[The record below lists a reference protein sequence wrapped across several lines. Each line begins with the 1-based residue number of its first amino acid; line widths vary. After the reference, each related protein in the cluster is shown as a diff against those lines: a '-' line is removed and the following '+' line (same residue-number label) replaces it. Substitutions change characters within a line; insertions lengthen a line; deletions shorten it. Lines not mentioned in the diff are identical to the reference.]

1 MKDVIDLPGLRE
13 ICRSMSPLSASLLV
27 QSLYSD
33 SDNGIVTKENPGRF
47 EALFSGNSVSSIH
60 RRGVNRR
67 SRSIIIFHDVGF
79 GSFNLCGG
87 GMLILPRGIIRQS
100 IFRSA
105 LAGRSARDLLDH
117 PALSDPIT
125 ISSIEAGE
133 TTQTLVYFDHS
144 EIEIAKAI
152 EQLKAGKIP

>member
-1 MKDVIDLPGLRE
+1 
-13 ICRSMSPLSASLLV
+13 
-27 QSLYSD
+27 
-33 SDNGIVTKENPGRF
+33 
-47 EALFSGNSVSSIH
+47 
-60 RRGVNRR
+60 
-67 SRSIIIFHDVGF
+67 
-79 GSFNLCGG
+79 
-87 GMLILPRGIIRQS
+87 MLILPRGIIRQS